1 MCKST
6 PAEEKPSE
14 ESNISNENIG
24 LFNVSNTGVTYFGI
38 AEVLRL
44 VILILMVL
52 VIFKYCWKKCGK
64 ARRQEIEQSLRNVT
78 NAAPNCDSTSASPS
92 ACSATFSA
100 PSMGRPIPLVTFETP
115 GTRSI
120 QFAKQPMTTTAPKT
134 IGVPS
139 YWESCK

>member
-24 LFNVSNTGVTYFGI
+24 LFNVSNTGATYFGI
-38 AEVLRL
+38 AEVLTL
-44 VILILMVL
+44 VILILIVL
-52 VIFKYCWKKCGK
+52 VIFKYYCKKCGK
-64 ARRQEIEQSLRNVT
+64 ARRLELEQSLRNVT
-78 NAAPNCDSTSASPS
+78 TSAPNCGPTFASPS

-100 PSMGRPIPLVTFETP
+100 PSMGMPIPLVTFETP

-120 QFAKQPMTTTAPKT
+120 QLAKQPMTTTAPET

>member
-6 PAEEKPSE
+6 PVEKKTSE

-24 LFNVSNTGVTYFGI
+24 LFNVSNTGATYFGI
-38 AEVLRL
+38 AEVLTL

-64 ARRQEIEQSLRNVT
+64 VRRLKIEQSLRNVT
-78 NAAPNCDSTSASPS
+78 TAAPNCDSTFASPS

-120 QFAKQPMTTTAPKT
+120 QFAKQQVTTTAP
-134 IGVPS
+134 
-139 YWESCK
+139 ESCK

>member
-6 PAEEKPSE
+6 PAEEKTSE
-14 ESNISNENIG
+14 ENISNENIG
-24 LFNVSNTGVTYFGI
+24 LFNVSNMGASYFGI
-38 AEVLRL
+38 AEVLTL
-44 VILILMVL
+44 VILLLMVL

-78 NAAPNCDSTSASPS
+78 NAAPNCDLTFPSHS

-120 QFAKQPMTTTAPKT
+120 QFAKQQVTTTAQQLH
-134 IGVPS
+134 IGNLAS
-139 YWESCK
+139 DWF